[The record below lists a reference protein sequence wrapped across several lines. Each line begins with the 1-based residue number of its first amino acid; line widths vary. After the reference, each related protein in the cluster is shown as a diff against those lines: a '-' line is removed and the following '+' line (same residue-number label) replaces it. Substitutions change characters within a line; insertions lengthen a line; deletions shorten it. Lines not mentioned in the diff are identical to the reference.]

1 MAAPRV
7 VLDTNIVIMP
17 LTRKSNDDWIEEYWT
32 KGLIIP
38 ISSNNTEA
46 QLRDVLKRPKFD
58 LTEEQ
63 ADDLADSYISHC
75 ERATEG
81 PRPEG
86 TPICRDQT
94 DQIFIDL
101 AHRARA
107 DALISRD
114 PDMLALQGR
123 SKIPIMTTA
132 QLRQLADSARQS

>member
-7 VLDTNIVIMP
+7 ILDTNIVIMP

-38 ISSNNTEA
+38 ICSGSTEA
-46 QLRDVLKRPKFD
+46 QLREVLRRPKFD

-63 ADDLADSYISHC
+63 ANDLADSYIRHC
-75 ERATEG
+75 ERISEG
-81 PRPEG
+81 LRPEG
-86 TPICRDQT
+86 TPICRDET
-94 DQIFIDL
+94 DQIFIDA

-114 PDMLALQGR
+114 QDIMVLHER
-123 SKIPIMTTA
+123 SSIPIMNTA
-132 QLRQLADSARQS
+132 QLRQLADSTRQS